1 VTVEHKL
8 STEEEIELLTGIAKK
23 YQENYEQAVDMV
35 AAWQKHKEHA
45 AEMLRKVRGKLRELG
60 FVAE

>member
-45 AEMLRKVRGKLRELG
+45 AEMLRKSSG
-60 FVAE
+60 